1 MKKIVKILIALILVF
16 VALLTYDRYKNVNV
30 ENNDNGT
37 TALFFGEGIFVKI
50 PEEQW
55 IEIDREEFKPASI
68 HLFVEKYNPI
78 FHTWDNT
85 LQSLVT
91 YHYLDPKTSFTNTLF
106 ISESVAP
113 YEMANIRQV
122 LYENTIDNVEIIYGS
137 QTHTDYV
144 LQLTKDEKIVNITFD
159 IDDLNYLMPLF
170 ESIFEDIKK

>member
-1 MKKIVKILIALILVF
+1 MKKIVTILIVIILVF
-16 VALLTYDRYKNVNV
+16 FASLTYDQYKNVYV

-55 IEIDREEFKPASI
+55 IEINREEFRPASI
-68 HLFVEKYNPI
+68 HLLVENYNPI

-91 YHYLDPKTSFTNTLF
+91 YYYLDPETSFANSLV
-106 ISESVAP
+106 ISESLAP
-113 YEMANIRQV
+113 YEMENISQV

-137 QTHTDYV
+137 KTQNDYV
-144 LQLTKDEKIVNITFD
+144 LQLSKDQKIVNIDFNVK
-159 IDDLNYLMPLF
+159 DLSYLMPLF
-170 ESIFEDIKK
+170 ESVFDDIKK